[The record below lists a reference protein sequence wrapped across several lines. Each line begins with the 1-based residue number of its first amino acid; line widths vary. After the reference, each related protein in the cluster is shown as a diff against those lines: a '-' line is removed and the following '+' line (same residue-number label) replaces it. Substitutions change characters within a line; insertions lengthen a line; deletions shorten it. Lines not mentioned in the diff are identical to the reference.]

1 MDLSRVNET
10 LGERLSSNLTCS
22 CSSDEFVPDPYKE
35 WEGRRLNTDLDER
48 LTATSAR

>member
-22 CSSDEFVPDPYKE
+22 CSSDEFVPDLKE